1 MDERD
6 FTKLTQ
12 RRDRDRP
19 DCWHVYWQD
28 IRAGTIAKAVGSPN
42 AGETWTWAAG
52 FFPGSRPRE
61 IRHGEATSF
70 EEARAAFLPAW
81 IAFAKSRRPE
91 DFEEYREQARFTA
104 EKYARFDR
112 GECMPLNRPILQ
124 FEPVDR
130 FERVSLSGRNF
141 GLAPCLRG
149 SHWEHHGPDLWLLS
163 VMRTPGSA
171 PAFL

>member
-1 MDERD
+1 LGGRI
-6 FTKLTQ
+6 F
-12 RRDRDRP
+12 
-19 DCWHVYWQD
+19 
-28 IRAGTIAKAVGSPN
+28 S
-42 AGETWTWAAG
+42 
-52 FFPGSRPRE
+52 GSRPRE

-141 GLAPCLRG
+141 GLAFRVFVNHTG
-149 SHWEHHGPDLWLLS
+149 STTD
-163 VMRTPGSA
+163 RTFGCYP
-171 PAFL
+171 